1 MGVSAMIFCL
11 QLASSTARATMDLKC
26 ELHVLSAG
34 GERAPNKSAGSRG
47 CNGVEEAVVF
57 LSMSAVPEVPEVP
70 DAMVFV
76 RWRSVVVLDA
86 GDVVVVEVDGVS
98 FVRDTVRGVIT
109 HVLGFTTTLQLGC
122 ATRSVAGR
130 NAVPT

>member
-1 MGVSAMIFCL
+1 MIFCL

-109 HVLGFTTTLQLGC
+109 YVLGFTTTLQLGC

>member
-1 MGVSAMIFCL
+1 MIFCL

-57 LSMSAVPEVPEVP
+57 PSMSAVPEVPEVP

-76 RWRSVVVLDA
+76 RWRSVVVLGD

-109 HVLGFTTTLQLGC
+109 YVLGFTTTLQLGC

>member
-1 MGVSAMIFCL
+1 MIFCL

-57 LSMSAVPEVPEVP
+57 PSMSAVPEVPEVP

-76 RWRSVVVLDA
+76 RWRSVVVLDD

>member
-1 MGVSAMIFCL
+1 MIFCL

-57 LSMSAVPEVPEVP
+57 PSMSAVPEVPEVP

-109 HVLGFTTTLQLGC
+109 YVLGFTTTLQLGC

>member
-1 MGVSAMIFCL
+1 MIFCL

-57 LSMSAVPEVPEVP
+57 PSMSAVPEVPEVP

-76 RWRSVVVLDA
+76 RWRSVVVVLDD

-109 HVLGFTTTLQLGC
+109 YVLGFTTTLQLGC

>member
-1 MGVSAMIFCL
+1 MIFCL

-57 LSMSAVPEVPEVP
+57 PSMSAVPEVPEVP

-76 RWRSVVVLDA
+76 RWRSVVVLDD

-109 HVLGFTTTLQLGC
+109 YVLGFTTTLQLGC

>member
-1 MGVSAMIFCL
+1 MIFCL

-57 LSMSAVPEVPEVP
+57 PSMSAVPEVPEVP

>member
-1 MGVSAMIFCL
+1 MIFCL

-57 LSMSAVPEVPEVP
+57 PSMSAVPEVPEVP

-76 RWRSVVVLDA
+76 RWRSVVVLVD

-98 FVRDTVRGVIT
+98 FARDTVRGVIT
-109 HVLGFTTTLQLGC
+109 YVLGFTTTLQLGC

>member
-1 MGVSAMIFCL
+1 MIFCL

-47 CNGVEEAVVF
+47 CIGGEVVVVF
-57 LSMSAVPEVPEVP
+57 SSISTVPEVPEVP
-70 DAMVFV
+70 EAMVFV
-76 RWRSVVVLDA
+76 RWRRVVLLD
-86 GDVVVVEVDGVS
+86 DSDIVLVEVDGVS
-98 FVRDTVRGVIT
+98 FVRDTVRGVIIT
-109 HVLGFTTTLQLGC
+109 FVLRFTTTLQLGC
-122 ATRSVAGR
+122 AARSVEGR

>member
-1 MGVSAMIFCL
+1 MIFCL

-57 LSMSAVPEVPEVP
+57 PSMSAVPEVPEVP

-98 FVRDTVRGVIT
+98 FARDTVRGVIT
-109 HVLGFTTTLQLGC
+109 YVLGFTTTLQLGC

>member
-1 MGVSAMIFCL
+1 MIFCL

-47 CNGVEEAVVF
+47 CIGGDEVVVF
-57 LSMSAVPEVPEVP
+57 SSLSTVPEVPEAV
-70 DAMVFV
+70 VFV
-76 RWRSVVVLDA
+76 RWRRVVLD
-86 GDVVVVEVDGVS
+86 DSDFVFVEVDDVS
-98 FVRDTVRGVIT
+98 FVRDTVRGVIIPF
-109 HVLGFTTTLQLGC
+109 VLRFTTTLQLGC
-122 ATRSVAGR
+122 AARSVEGR

>member
-1 MGVSAMIFCL
+1 MIFCL

>member
-1 MGVSAMIFCL
+1 MIFCL

-57 LSMSAVPEVPEVP
+57 PSMSAVPEVPEVP

-76 RWRSVVVLDA
+76 RWRSVVVLDE

-109 HVLGFTTTLQLGC
+109 YVLGFTTTLQLGC